1 MRGQLSRMALIAVIL
16 LLPSACA
23 ALPTA
28 ESPTQTPAAPLSQGE
43 KLFRAYVN
51 AFNEQDVDA
60 ALALFVDQDLSFRT
74 ADGTRVEKA
83 AVRTLLE
90 GGIGEGETLE
100 VTNCV
105 DKEGKTVC
113 QALARKPPCLK
124 AQCGLDVF
132 HGEATIV
139 PKDGT
144 IQQFSILP
152 SSSDDQAACAMSYGK
167 FAAWAQ
173 VNRADDW
180 GKIDAG
186 PGQSLPALDW
196 GKLSAKVCQAYLDSQ
211 K

>member
-51 AFNEQDVDA
+51 VFNEQDVDA

-132 HGEATIV
+132 HGKAADRAEGRHDPAVLDPTKLIRRSGRLRDELREV
-139 PKDGT
+139 CSLGAGEPGRRLGEDRCWPWT
-144 IQQFSILP
+144 EPP
-152 SSSDDQAACAMSYGK
+152 SVGLGQA
-167 FAAWAQ
+167 Q
-173 VNRADDW
+173 R
-180 GKIDAG
+180 
-186 PGQSLPALDW
+186 
-196 GKLSAKVCQAYLDSQ
+196 
-211 K
+211 